1 MLQEYTNIR
10 LNHLAKTEKTLV
22 LCIDGDNDIGIKA
35 DITTPVIGRQLNLD
49 SATRLAVSDPEEAD
63 ANAMFGA
70 VKLLDELVKQYP
82 RESFEVATIAG
93 SSSGGVEADR
103 NMVKELTAVL
113 REFKASGV
121 ILVTDGFADEELV
134 PIIQSRIPITSIH
147 HVVVKHSERI
157 EETYA
162 VIFRYMKMLIEDPY
176 YSKVSLGVPGI
187 LLVIFGFLTASNQ
200 LENAGMVM
208 AFVMGLILMLKGFGW
223 DQRLAELRPRLPP
236 PERWI
241 NIASTFLGGI
251 VFLVGAI
258 QGIDYAWSIIPLP
271 IQPFW
276 DLTYWASNAA
286 DLLGAFILHG
296 ADMISLGIGISILGD
311 GASTYIQDREDVKAW
326 GNVIGLIFLLWMRPI
341 VIEAAKVLRN
351 PGTEIT
357 VFSPLIVYTLAGA
370 ITTITAVVW
379 IYRKTG
385 RELFSRNK

>member
-1 MLQEYTNIR
+1 MV
-10 LNHLAKTEKTLV
+10 KTEKTLI
-22 LCIDGDNDIGIKA
+22 LCIDGDNDIGVKA
-35 DITTPVIGRQLNLD
+35 KISTPIVGRQNNLE

-70 VKLLDELVKQYP
+70 IKLYDQLVEKYKD
-82 RESFEVATIAG
+82 ESFEIATIAG
-93 SSSGGVEADR
+93 SSLGGVDADR
-103 NMVKELTAVL
+103 NMVKELSNVL
-113 REFKASGV
+113 KEFKASGV
-121 ILVTDGFADEELV
+121 ILVTDGFSDEELL

-187 LLVIFGFLTASNQ
+187 LLLIYGFLVASNQ
-200 LENAGMVM
+200 VENAGLVM
-208 AFVMGLILMLKGFGW
+208 AVVMGIILMLKGFGW
-223 DQRLAELRPRLPP
+223 DQRLAALRPRLPP

-241 NIASTFLGGI
+241 NIISTGLGGI

-258 QGIDYAWSIIPLP
+258 QGANYAWSIMPLP
-271 IQPFW
+271 VMPIWNFN
-276 DLTYWASNAA
+276 YWAANVA
-286 DLLGAFILHG
+286 DLLGAFIIHG

-311 GASTYIQDREDVKAW
+311 GASTFIQDREDVKVW

-351 PGTEIT
+351 PEAEIT
-357 VFSPLIVYTLAGA
+357 IFSPLIIYTILGA
-370 ITTITAVVW
+370 VTTIIAVTW
-379 IYRKTG
+379 IYRRVG
-385 RELFSRNK
+385 RELFSRNR